1 MYAIIVIVT
10 IIIVIVTIIIII
22 IIIIIQN
29 FSVLVSLRNFQES
42 LLSRRYLWH
51 KFGELVRI
59 EPQQIIVH
67 SYSNVLY

>member
-10 IIIVIVTIIIII
+10 IIIVIVTIIII